1 MFVEFKLLSDES
13 VWVNSDHVA
22 YLWKSSLQTKDVNT
36 FAEGSKAREQFGPQ
50 EDLENTSRICV
61 IDCKEAS
68 LGSLNLTTFVVRGTP
83 AEVASKLNSPEVVM
97 VDQATLKD
105 KAHYI
110 NPKLFKDVKAHY

>member
-50 EDLENTSRICV
+50 EDEDTCRIC
-61 IDCKEAS
+61 ITDRKEVD
-68 LGSLNLTTFVVRGTP
+68 TVMTFVVKGTP
-83 AEVASKLNSPEVVM
+83 AEVASKLNSPEVIM